1 MDTIA
6 VHADIELLQQLEPL
20 SAMPAE
26 QLEELTR
33 HSQVELLPAGTY
45 LYHEGD
51 SERRTFYLIDGR
63 VALTSQGH
71 GEEQVIEGG
80 NPQSKYPLAR
90 EIPRRNTAVALTPVQ
105 MVCIDSDTLETLLAW
120 GQIACPETEVI
131 MSEDGILTIDKGS
144 WLNKM
149 LMSPTF
155 NRLPPAN
162 IEQLLGRLEPVKVNA
177 GDVIISQGDAGDYF
191 YMINEGIAL
200 VSRQLDEAGD
210 AMEVAELKEGD
221 SFGESALISNK
232 PRNATVTMMMDG
244 VLLRLSQ
251 GDFRTL
257 LQEPTLQWL
266 DFEQAQQHVAHGG
279 HWVDV
284 RMPKEFGHAHL
295 ASAMNIPMQDLHKCS
310 TELDPAPM
318 YVCYCD
324 SGRRSSAA
332 AFVLSQ
338 YGFKTCVLKNGIQS
352 VPEAQLSA
360 E

>member
-1 MDTIA
+1 MP
-6 VHADIELLQQLEPL
+6 VQQLD
-20 SAMPAE
+20 
-26 QLEELTR
+26 ELTR
-33 HSQVELLPAGTY
+33 HSRVQSLPAGTC
-45 LYHEGD
+45 LYREGD
-51 SERRTFYLIDGR
+51 SERKTLYLIEGR
-63 VALTSQGH
+63 IALTSRAH
-71 GEEQVIEGG
+71 GEEQVVEGG
-80 NPQSKYPLAR
+80 SPESKYPLAR
-90 EIPRRNTAVALTPVQ
+90 EIPRRNSATAVTPVQ
-105 MVCIDSDTLETLLAW
+105 MLCVDSDTLETLLAW

-131 MSEDGILTIDKGS
+131 MSQDGILTIDKRS

-149 LMSPTF
+149 LLSATF
-155 NRLPPAN
+155 NKLPPAN
-162 IEQLLGRLEPVKVNA
+162 IEELLDRLEPIKVNG
-177 GDVIISQGDAGDYF
+177 GDVIIRQGDTGDYF

-200 VSRQLDEAGD
+200 VSRELDEAGD

-232 PRNATVTMMMDG
+232 PRNATITMMTDG
-244 VLLRLSQ
+244 VLLRLSK

-266 DFEQAQQHVAHGG
+266 DFEEAQELIGQGAR
-279 HWVDV
+279 WVDV
-284 RMPKEFGHAHL
+284 RMPNEFVHAHL
-295 ASAMNIPMQDLHKCS
+295 MNATNIPMQDLHKHS
-310 TELDPAPM
+310 TELDPAPT

-352 VPEAQLSA
+352 VPEGQLTG